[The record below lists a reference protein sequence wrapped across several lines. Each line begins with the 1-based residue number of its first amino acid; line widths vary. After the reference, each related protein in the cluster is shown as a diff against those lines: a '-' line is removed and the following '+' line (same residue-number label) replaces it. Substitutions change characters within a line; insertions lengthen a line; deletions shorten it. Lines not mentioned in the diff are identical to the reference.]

1 MSNIL
6 RFFDNFQII
15 IYFTIGLV
23 ILVSARKAFLYWRE
37 WNKSVFGLEKENSQ
51 QKFNQA
57 LTILVFGV
65 LLVSSLFVINTFVTP
80 SVPGVH
86 LLATPTIDLTQLPP
100 TSTPA
105 PTVIITGEGLIPTIT
120 SFFSRGCI
128 PNQIDWT
135 EPING
140 ETIRGKM
147 ELKGTVN
154 VQNLGF
160 YKYEYAPVGTDMWTT
175 IAAGNMTIQNAPLGG
190 TWDTGALAPGEYEL
204 RLVVSDIANNALPAC
219 VILVVVEPLE

>member
-15 IYFTIGLV
+15 IYITIGLV

-128 PNQIDWT
+128 PNQIDWP

-190 TWDTGALAPGEYEL
+190 TWDTGVLAPGEYEL
-204 RLVVSDIANNALPAC
+204 RLVVSDITNNALPAC

>member
-15 IYFTIGLV
+15 IYITIGLV

-190 TWDTGALAPGEYEL
+190 TWDTAALEPGEYEL
-204 RLVVSDIANNALPAC
+204 RLVVSDITNNALPAC